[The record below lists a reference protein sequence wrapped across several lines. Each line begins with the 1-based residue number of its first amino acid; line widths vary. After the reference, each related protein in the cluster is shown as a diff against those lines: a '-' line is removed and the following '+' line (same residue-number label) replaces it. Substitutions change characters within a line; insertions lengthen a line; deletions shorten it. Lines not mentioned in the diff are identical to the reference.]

1 MISELVERSGCVRE
15 STFASRAS
23 APWLI
28 RGRELGFETWERI
41 NTDIYKHGICPKIY
55 TAGFFRLKILHHQ
68 FHLILTV
75 LVGKTQKMRENEEI
89 YTAGKSFTLDRMV
102 IFAKKFV
109 KVHFLLGNDFFVLAR
124 VVSGCRQEM
133 AKSTFG
139 LALSAQLIDLPLHR
153 QFGRQVKV

>member
-1 MISELVERSGCVRE
+1 MR
-15 STFASRAS
+15 T
-23 APWLI
+23 
-28 RGRELGFETWERI
+28 
-41 NTDIYKHGICPKIY
+41 NTAIYKHGICPKIY

-124 VVSGCRQEM
+124 VVSGCQQEM

-139 LALSAQLIDLPLHR
+139 LTLSAQLIDLPLHR

>member
-1 MISELVERSGCVRE
+1 MVSELVERSGCVRE
-15 STFASRAS
+15 STFIPRAS

-75 LVGKTQKMRENEEI
+75 LVGKTQKMRENGEI
-89 YTAGKSFTLDRMV
+89 YTAGKSFTLPPALM
-102 IFAKKFV
+102 AWT
-109 KVHFLLGNDFFVLAR
+109 NSTS
-124 VVSGCRQEM
+124 VVDGWDWVGWDGYNRS
-133 AKSTFG
+133 
-139 LALSAQLIDLPLHR
+139 
-153 QFGRQVKV
+153 

>member
-1 MISELVERSGCVRE
+1 MVSELVERSGCVRE
-15 STFASRAS
+15 STFIPRAS

-75 LVGKTQKMRENEEI
+75 FSGKKHKKMRENEEI

-102 IFAKKFV
+102 FLP
-109 KVHFLLGNDFFVLAR
+109 KVCQSSFSFGKRLFVLAR
-124 VVSGCRQEM
+124 VVSGCHRKWQRV
-133 AKSTFG
+133 
-139 LALSAQLIDLPLHR
+139 LSA
-153 QFGRQVKV
+153 